1 LPTISFNQLIQGITQ
16 GNHLASFA
24 TDTLPALAAHPKCA
38 ELIYRIKARSLEK
51 PLILMAA
58 DITQLWPYLGGSN
71 NDRQTWKTLMETH
84 WPGALTLVLPS
95 SDLLP
100 PAMNPKSDGTIGVR
114 IPNHEQA
121 RKLLRATGPL
131 ATTSVNRS
139 GEPAL
144 TDQGAIATQ
153 FPDLLLPEDFGPPGS
168 GQASTV
174 LNWNGAGWDILRQG
188 SVLI

>member
-1 LPTISFNQLIQGITQ
+1 
-16 GNHLASFA
+16 
-24 TDTLPALAAHPKCA
+24 
-38 ELIYRIKARSLEK
+38 
-51 PLILMAA
+51 
-58 DITQLWPYLGGSN
+58 
-71 NDRQTWKTLMETH
+71 
-84 WPGALTLVLPS
+84 
-95 SDLLP
+95 
-100 PAMNPKSDGTIGVR
+100 MNPKRDGTIGVR

-153 FPDLLLPEDFGPPGS
+153 FPELLLPEDFGPPGS

-174 LNWNGAGWDILRQG
+174 LNWNGAGWEILRQG
-188 SVLI
+188 SVFV